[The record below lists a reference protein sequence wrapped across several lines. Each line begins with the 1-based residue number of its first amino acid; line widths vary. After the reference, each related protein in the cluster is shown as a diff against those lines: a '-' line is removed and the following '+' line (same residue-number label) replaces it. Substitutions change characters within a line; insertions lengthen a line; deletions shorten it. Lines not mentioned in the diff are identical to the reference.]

1 VLWLDAEVEG
11 EERSKDLITSQANES
26 SKGDQEESEA
36 RNGGDGEVGY
46 FTGTRRRAE
55 GGRSEFE

>member
-1 VLWLDAEVEG
+1 VLWLNAEVEG

-36 RNGGDGEVGY
+36 RDGGDGEVGY
-46 FTGTRRRAE
+46 FTGT
-55 GGRSEFE
+55 